1 MTSRTAMPTATLPGT
16 APRGAIP
23 ARRRPHAGQDR
34 FAQWVG
40 RAAVLAGAALM
51 LVPFW
56 FMFVFA
62 THSNGEILSM
72 PPPLWFGSSLGD
84 NLRELLTRL
93 PTFWWNLAWSFYV
106 AIATTA
112 LNLFFCALAGH
123 AFALLEFAGK
133 ERFYAAVML
142 TMLLPGFIFMVPT
155 ALTMSWLGWTNEHRA
170 LIVPGA
176 CGALG
181 IFLMRQYIEAA
192 IPRDLVEAARLDGC
206 SEFMIWWRVVLPL
219 LGPALGTLA
228 LITFIGSWNNFIG
241 PLVVMRDM
249 DRYTLPLALRSLQ
262 GSGQTP
268 WGAMCAGA
276 AIAVL
281 PLLVMFALASRRLI
295 DGLTAGAVKH

>member
-1 MTSRTAMPTATLPGT
+1 MPIATMPGA
-16 APRGAIP
+16 APRGASP
-23 ARRRPHAGQDR
+23 ARKRARAGK
-34 FAQWVG
+34 G
-40 RAAVLAGAALM
+40 RVAMWIGRLVVLAGAVTM

-62 THSNGEILSM
+62 THSNSEILSM
-72 PPPLWFGSSLGD
+72 PPPLWFGHSLGD
-84 NLRELLTRL
+84 NLRDLLERL
-93 PTFWWNLAWSFYV
+93 PTFWWNLLWSLYV
-106 AIATTA
+106 GAATTA

-123 AFALLEFAGK
+123 AFALLDFAGK

-155 ALTMSWLGWTNEHRA
+155 ALTMSWLGWTNEHRS

-181 IFLMRQYIEAA
+181 IFLMRQYIESA

-206 SEFMIWWRVVLPL
+206 SEFAIWWRVVLPL

-241 PLVVMRDM
+241 PLVVLRDM

-268 WGAMCAGA
+268 WGALCAGA

-281 PLLVMFALASRRLI
+281 PLLVLFAFTSRRLI
-295 DGLTAGAVKH
+295 AGLTAGAVKH

>member
-1 MTSRTAMPTATLPGT
+1 MSAPASAMTLAL
-16 APRGAIP
+16 PRGDAP
-23 ARRRPHAGQDR
+23 ARRRQTRERRAAL
-34 FAQWVG
+34 FIA
-40 RAAVLAGAALM
+40 RAAVLLGALVM

-62 THSNGEILSM
+62 THSNSEILSM
-72 PPPLWFGSSLGD
+72 PPPLWFGSALGD
-84 NLRELLTRL
+84 NLRDLLERL

-123 AFALLEFAGK
+123 AFALLDFAGK

-181 IFLMRQYIEAA
+181 IFLMRQYIGSA

-241 PLVVMRDM
+241 PLVVLRDM

-268 WGAMCAGA
+268 WGALCAGA

-281 PLLVMFALASRRLI
+281 PLLVLFAFTSRRLI
-295 DGLTAGAVKH
+295 AGLTAGAVKH

>member
-1 MTSRTAMPTATLPGT
+1 MTTAHPMPATSMPGSARRGSAPARPRARSRNR
-16 APRGAIP
+16 RGALV
-23 ARRRPHAGQDR
+23 AGR
-34 FAQWVG
+34 LV
-40 RAAVLAGAALM
+40 VLAGAAVM
-51 LVPFW
+51 LLPFW

-72 PPPLWFGSSLGD
+72 PPPMWFGHSLGD
-84 NLRELLTRL
+84 NLRDLLERL
-93 PTFWWNLAWSFYV
+93 PTFWQNLGWSFAV
-106 AIATTA
+106 AIATTL
-112 LNLFFCALAGH
+112 LNLFFCSLAGH
-123 AFALLEFAGK
+123 AFALLDFAGK
-133 ERFYAAVML
+133 ERLYAAVML
-142 TMLLPGFIFMVPT
+142 TMLLPGFLFMVPT
-155 ALTMSWLGWTNEHRA
+155 ALTMSWLGWTNEERA
-170 LIVPGA
+170 LVVPGA
-176 CGALG
+176 CSALG

-206 SEFMIWWRVVLPL
+206 SEFGLWWRVVLPL

-228 LITFIGSWNNFIG
+228 LITFIGSWNNFMG
-241 PLVVMRDM
+241 PLVVLRDM

-281 PLLVMFALASRRLI
+281 PLLAMFALASRRLI

>member
-1 MTSRTAMPTATLPGT
+1 MNTRAMPIATMPGA
-16 APRGAIP
+16 APRGASP
-23 ARRRPHAGQDR
+23 ARKRARAGE
-34 FAQWVG
+34 G
-40 RAAVLAGAALM
+40 RVALWIGRIAVLAGAFTM

-62 THSNGEILSM
+62 THSNSEILSM
-72 PPPLWFGSSLGD
+72 PPPLWFGHALGD
-84 NLRELLTRL
+84 NLRDLLERL
-93 PTFWWNLAWSFYV
+93 PTFWWNLLWSLWV
-106 AIATTA
+106 GLATTA

-123 AFALLEFAGK
+123 AFALLDFAGK

-181 IFLMRQYIEAA
+181 IFLMRQYIESA

-206 SEFMIWWRVVLPL
+206 SEFSIWWRVVLPL

-241 PLVVMRDM
+241 PLVVLRDM

-268 WGAMCAGA
+268 WGALCAGA
-276 AIAVL
+276 AIAVM
-281 PLLVMFALASRRLI
+281 PLLVLFAFTSRRLI
-295 DGLTAGAVKH
+295 AGLTAGAVKH

>member
-1 MTSRTAMPTATLPGT
+1 MTTASTLSIPLL
-16 APRGAIP
+16 RGESP
-23 ARRRPHAGQDR
+23 VRWRVTRERRSAL
-34 FAQWVG
+34 WIG
-40 RAAVLAGAALM
+40 RVIVLLGALVM

-72 PPPLWFGSSLGD
+72 PPPLWFGSALGD
-84 NLRELLTRL
+84 NLRDLLERL

-123 AFALLEFAGK
+123 AFALLDFAGK

-181 IFLMRQYIEAA
+181 IFLMRQYIGSA

-241 PLVVMRDM
+241 PLVVLRDM

-268 WGAMCAGA
+268 WGALCAGA

-281 PLLVMFALASRRLI
+281 PLLVLFAFTSRRLI
-295 DGLTAGAVKH
+295 AGLTAGAVKH

>member
-1 MTSRTAMPTATLPGT
+1 MTSLSAMPTATLPGA
-16 APRGAIP
+16 APRPAVP
-23 ARRRPHAGQDR
+23 ARRRPRAPESR
-34 FAQWVG
+34 AALLIG
-40 RAAVLAGAALM
+40 RAAVLAGACLM

-62 THSNGEILSM
+62 THTNSEILAM
-72 PPPLWFGSSLGD
+72 PPPMWFGHALGD
-84 NLRELLTRL
+84 NLRDLLERL
-93 PTFWWNLAWSFYV
+93 PTFWWNLAWSLYV
-106 AIATTA
+106 AIVTTA

-133 ERFYAAVML
+133 ERFYAAIML

-181 IFLMRQYIEAA
+181 IFLMRQYIESA

-228 LITFIGSWNNFIG
+228 LITFIGSWNNFVG
-241 PLVVMRDM
+241 PLVVLRDM

-268 WGAMCAGA
+268 WGALCAGA

-281 PLLVMFALASRRLI
+281 PLLAMFAFASRRLI
-295 DGLTAGAVKH
+295 AGLTAGAVKH

>member
-1 MTSRTAMPTATLPGT
+1 MPIASMPGA
-16 APRGAIP
+16 APRGASP
-23 ARRRPHAGQDR
+23 ARKRSRAGE
-34 FAQWVG
+34 G
-40 RAAVLAGAALM
+40 RVALWIGRLAVLAGAVTM

-62 THSNGEILSM
+62 THSNSEILSM
-72 PPPLWFGSSLGD
+72 PPPLWFGHSLGD
-84 NLRELLTRL
+84 NLRDLLERL
-93 PTFWWNLAWSFYV
+93 PTFWWNLLWSLWV
-106 AIATTA
+106 GVATTA
-112 LNLFFCALAGH
+112 LNLFFCALGGY
-123 AFALLEFAGK
+123 AFALLDFAGK

-181 IFLMRQYIEAA
+181 IFLMRQYIESA

-206 SEFMIWWRVVLPL
+206 SEFAIWWRVVLPL

-241 PLVVMRDM
+241 PLVVLRDM

-268 WGAMCAGA
+268 WGALCVGA

-281 PLLVMFALASRRLI
+281 PLLVLFAFTSRRLI
-295 DGLTAGAVKH
+295 AGLTAGAVKH

>member
-1 MTSRTAMPTATLPGT
+1 MPIASMPGA
-16 APRGAIP
+16 APRGASP
-23 ARRRPHAGQDR
+23 ARKRSRAR
-34 FAQWVG
+34 EG
-40 RAAVLAGAALM
+40 RVALWIGRLAVLAGAFTM

-62 THSNGEILSM
+62 THSNSEILSM
-72 PPPLWFGSSLGD
+72 PPPLWFGHALGD
-84 NLRELLTRL
+84 NLRDLLERL
-93 PTFWWNLAWSFYV
+93 PTFWWNLLWSV
-106 AIATTA
+106 WVGVATTA

-123 AFALLEFAGK
+123 AFALLDFAGK

-170 LIVPGA
+170 LIIPGA

-181 IFLMRQYIEAA
+181 IFLMRQYIESA

-206 SEFMIWWRVVLPL
+206 SEFAIWWRVVLPL

-241 PLVVMRDM
+241 PLVVLRDM

-268 WGAMCAGA
+268 WGALCVGA

-281 PLLVMFALASRRLI
+281 PLLVLFAFTSRRLI
-295 DGLTAGAVKH
+295 AGLTAGAVKH

>member
-1 MTSRTAMPTATLPGT
+1 MPIASMPGA
-16 APRGAIP
+16 APRGASP
-23 ARRRPHAGQDR
+23 ARKRSRAR
-34 FAQWVG
+34 EG
-40 RAAVLAGAALM
+40 RVALWIGRLAVLAGAVTM

-62 THSNGEILSM
+62 THSNSEILSM
-72 PPPLWFGSSLGD
+72 PPPLWFGHALGD
-84 NLRELLTRL
+84 NLRDLLERL
-93 PTFWWNLAWSFYV
+93 PTFWWNLLWSLWV
-106 AIATTA
+106 GVATTA

-133 ERFYAAVML
+133 ERFYAAVMI

-181 IFLMRQYIEAA
+181 IFLMRQYIESA

-206 SEFMIWWRVVLPL
+206 SEFAIWWRVVLPL
-219 LGPALGTLA
+219 LGPAMGTLA

-241 PLVVMRDM
+241 PLVVLRDM

-268 WGAMCAGA
+268 WGALCAGA

-281 PLLVMFALASRRLI
+281 PLLVLFAFTSRRLI
-295 DGLTAGAVKH
+295 AGLTAGAVKH

>member
-1 MTSRTAMPTATLPGT
+1 MTDALPMPVATLPGAT
-16 APRGAIP
+16 P
-23 ARRRPHAGQDR
+23 ARRRATPEARGALFLAR
-34 FAQWVG
+34 AIVLVG
-40 RAAVLAGAALM
+40 ALVM

-62 THSNGEILSM
+62 THTNGEILSM
-72 PPPLWFGSSLGD
+72 PPPMWFGSSLGD
-84 NLRELLTRL
+84 NLRDLLERL
-93 PTFWWNLAWSFYV
+93 PTFWWNLGWSFYV
-106 AIATTA
+106 AVATTT

-181 IFLMRQYIEAA
+181 IFLMRQYIESA

-228 LITFIGSWNNFIG
+228 LITFIGSWNNFMG
-241 PLVVMRDM
+241 PLVVLRDM

-262 GSGQTP
+262 GTGQAP

-281 PLLVMFALASRRLI
+281 PLLVLFAFTSRRLI
-295 DGLTAGAVKH
+295 SGLTAGAVKS